1 MKKILI
7 ILLAAFSFNASSQ
20 IVVTH
25 FNAEW
30 NDPNKVAYIGKLT
43 DCDIVY
49 VDIAKS
55 PKLQEKHEIIIVPT
69 VVIFKDGEEVKRFQ
83 ADISFSMK
91 ATRKE
96 IQAYY
101 KTRFTWNPR
110 SKLRGIPLRSE
121 ERRVGKE
128 CRSRWSPYH

>member
-7 ILLAAFSFNASSQ
+7 TLLTALSVNANAQ

-30 NDPNKVAYIGKLT
+30 NDPNKVSYIGKLT

-55 PKLQEKHEIIIVPT
+55 PKLQEKHEIVIVPT

-91 ATRKE
+91 ATRKDMQGVIDE
-96 IQAYY
+96 LLMSD
-101 KTRFTWNPR
+101 F
-110 SKLRGIPLRSE
+110 
-121 ERRVGKE
+121 
-128 CRSRWSPYH
+128 

>member
-1 MKKILI
+1 MKKILLI
-7 ILLAAFSFNASSQ
+7 ILALFSLEASSQ

-30 NDPNKVAYIGKLT
+30 NEPNKVKYIGKLT

-55 PKLQEKHEIIIVPT
+55 PKLQEKHQIVIVPT

-83 ADISFSMK
+83 ADISFSMI
-91 ATRKE
+91 ATRKDM
-96 IQAYY
+96 QAAIDELLMSD
-101 KTRFTWNPR
+101 F
-110 SKLRGIPLRSE
+110 
-121 ERRVGKE
+121 
-128 CRSRWSPYH
+128 

>member
-1 MKKILI
+1 MKKFDTSWKVFSMYMLI
-7 ILLAAFSFNASSQ
+7 IFLMLLANSSFSQ

-25 FNAEW
+25 FNADW
-30 NDPNKVAYIGKLT
+30 NDPNKVSYIGKLT

-49 VDIAKS
+49 VDIAKA
-55 PKLQEKHEIIIVPT
+55 PKIQKKHNIVIVPT

-96 IQAYY
+96 MQSVIDELIMSD
-101 KTRFTWNPR
+101 F
-110 SKLRGIPLRSE
+110 
-121 ERRVGKE
+121 
-128 CRSRWSPYH
+128 

>member
-1 MKKILI
+1 MKKLLL
-7 ILLAAFSFNASSQ
+7 ILLAVFSLSASSQ

-30 NDPNKVAYIGKLT
+30 NDPNKVSYIGKLT

-91 ATRKE
+91 ATRKDMQGVIDE
-96 IQAYY
+96 LLMSD
-101 KTRFTWNPR
+101 F
-110 SKLRGIPLRSE
+110 
-121 ERRVGKE
+121 
-128 CRSRWSPYH
+128 

>member
-1 MKKILI
+1 MKKILL
-7 ILLAAFSFNASSQ
+7 ILFIASSLSASSQ

-49 VDIAKS
+49 VDISKS
-55 PKLQEKHEIIIVPT
+55 PKLQEKHEIVIVPT
-69 VVIFKDGEEVKRFQ
+69 VVIYQDGKEVKRFQ

-91 ATRKE
+91 ATRKDMQGFIDE
-96 IQAYY
+96 LLMSD
-101 KTRFTWNPR
+101 F
-110 SKLRGIPLRSE
+110 
-121 ERRVGKE
+121 
-128 CRSRWSPYH
+128 

>member
-1 MKKILI
+1 MKKLLL
-7 ILLAAFSFNASSQ
+7 ILLTAFTLSASSQ

-30 NDPNKVAYIGKLT
+30 NDPNKVAYIEKLT

-96 IQAYY
+96 MQGVIDELLMSD
-101 KTRFTWNPR
+101 F
-110 SKLRGIPLRSE
+110 
-121 ERRVGKE
+121 
-128 CRSRWSPYH
+128 

>member
-7 ILLAAFSFNASSQ
+7 TLLTALSVNASAQ

-30 NDPNKVAYIGKLT
+30 NDPNKVSYIGKLT

-55 PKLQEKHEIIIVPT
+55 PKLQEKHEIVIVPT

-91 ATRKE
+91 ATRKDMQGVIDE
-96 IQAYY
+96 LLMSD
-101 KTRFTWNPR
+101 F
-110 SKLRGIPLRSE
+110 
-121 ERRVGKE
+121 
-128 CRSRWSPYH
+128 

>member
-1 MKKILI
+1 MKYTVSI
-7 ILLAAFSFNASSQ
+7 IVMLMLVSSEVFGQ

-25 FNAEW
+25 FNADW
-30 NDPNKVAYIGKLT
+30 NDPNKVSYIGKLT

-49 VDIAKS
+49 VDIAKA
-55 PKLQEKHEIIIVPT
+55 PKIQKKHNIVIVPT

-96 IQAYY
+96 MQSVIDELIMSD
-101 KTRFTWNPR
+101 F
-110 SKLRGIPLRSE
+110 
-121 ERRVGKE
+121 
-128 CRSRWSPYH
+128 

>member
-1 MKKILI
+1 MKKILT
-7 ILLAAFSFNASSQ
+7 ILLAAFTLSASSQ

-30 NDPNKVAYIGKLT
+30 NDPNKVSYIGKLT

-55 PKLQEKHEIIIVPT
+55 PKIQEKHNIIIVPT

-96 IQAYY
+96 MHEVIDVLLMRDY
-101 KTRFTWNPR
+101 
-110 SKLRGIPLRSE
+110 
-121 ERRVGKE
+121 
-128 CRSRWSPYH
+128 

>member
-1 MKKILI
+1 M
-7 ILLAAFSFNASSQ
+7 AFSLSASSQ

-30 NDPNKVAYIGKLT
+30 NDPNKVSYIGKLT

-55 PKLQEKHEIIIVPT
+55 PKIQEKHNIIIVPT

-96 IQAYY
+96 MQTVIDELLMSD
-101 KTRFTWNPR
+101 F
-110 SKLRGIPLRSE
+110 
-121 ERRVGKE
+121 
-128 CRSRWSPYH
+128 

>member
-1 MKKILI
+1 MKKLLLILFI
-7 ILLAAFSFNASSQ
+7 AFSLSASSQ

-43 DCDIVY
+43 GCDIVY

-69 VVIFKDGEEVKRFQ
+69 VVIHKDGEEVKRFQ
-83 ADISFSMK
+83 ADISSSMK
-91 ATRKE
+91 ATRKDMQE
-96 IQAYY
+96 VIDELLMSD
-101 KTRFTWNPR
+101 F
-110 SKLRGIPLRSE
+110 
-121 ERRVGKE
+121 
-128 CRSRWSPYH
+128 

>member
-1 MKKILI
+1 MKKLLLILFV
-7 ILLAAFSFNASSQ
+7 AFSLNVSSQ

-30 NDPNKVAYIGKLT
+30 NDPNKVAFIGKLT
-43 DCDIVY
+43 GCDIVY

-69 VVIFKDGEEVKRFQ
+69 VVIYKDGEEVKRFQ

-96 IQAYY
+96 MQEVIDELLMSD
-101 KTRFTWNPR
+101 F
-110 SKLRGIPLRSE
+110 
-121 ERRVGKE
+121 
-128 CRSRWSPYH
+128 

>member
-1 MKKILI
+1 MKKIDAAWKI
-7 ILLAAFSFNASSQ
+7 FISYLLVLLLTVVSSQVQAQ

-43 DCDIVY
+43 GCDIVY

-55 PKLQEKHEIIIVPT
+55 PKIQEKHEIIIVPT

-91 ATRKE
+91 ATRKDM
-96 IQAYY
+96 QAVIDDLLMSD
-101 KTRFTWNPR
+101 F
-110 SKLRGIPLRSE
+110 
-121 ERRVGKE
+121 
-128 CRSRWSPYH
+128 

>member
-1 MKKILI
+1 MKKLLL
-7 ILLAAFSFNASSQ
+7 ILLAVFSLNASSQ

-55 PKLQEKHEIIIVPT
+55 PKIQEKHNIIIVPT

-96 IQAYY
+96 MQGVIDELLMSD
-101 KTRFTWNPR
+101 F
-110 SKLRGIPLRSE
+110 
-121 ERRVGKE
+121 
-128 CRSRWSPYH
+128 

>member
-1 MKKILI
+1 MKKLLLILFI
-7 ILLAAFSFNASSQ
+7 AFSLSASSQ

-43 DCDIVY
+43 DCEIVY
-49 VDIAKS
+49 VDIAKA
-55 PKLQEKHEIIIVPT
+55 PKLQEKHKIVVVPT
-69 VVIFKDGEEVKRFQ
+69 VVIYKDGEEVKRFQ

-96 IQAYY
+96 MQAAIDELLMSD
-101 KTRFTWNPR
+101 F
-110 SKLRGIPLRSE
+110 
-121 ERRVGKE
+121 
-128 CRSRWSPYH
+128 

>member
-1 MKKILI
+1 MVTWKIFCSYLLLLLLILI
-7 ILLAAFSFNASSQ
+7 CKTSSSQ

-30 NDPNKVAYIGKLT
+30 NNPNKVKYIGDLT

-49 VDIAKS
+49 VDIAVS
-55 PKLQEKHEIIIVPT
+55 PKLQKKHDIVVVPT
-69 VVIFKDGEEVKRFQ
+69 IVIFKDGEEMKRYQ

-96 IQAYY
+96 IQNYIDELLMSD
-101 KTRFTWNPR
+101 F
-110 SKLRGIPLRSE
+110 
-121 ERRVGKE
+121 
-128 CRSRWSPYH
+128 

>member
-1 MKKILI
+1 MKN
-7 ILLAAFSFNASSQ
+7 ILLILFTAFSFNATSQ

-55 PKLQEKHEIIIVPT
+55 PKIQEKHEIVIVPT

-91 ATRKE
+91 ATRKDM
-96 IQAYY
+96 QAVIDELLMSD
-101 KTRFTWNPR
+101 F
-110 SKLRGIPLRSE
+110 
-121 ERRVGKE
+121 
-128 CRSRWSPYH
+128 

>member
-1 MKKILI
+1 MKSTTAKIFGGYLL
-7 ILLAAFSFNASSQ
+7 ILLLLLVSSNAFGQ

-30 NDPNKVAYIGKLT
+30 NDPNKVSYIGKLT

-55 PKLQEKHEIIIVPT
+55 PKLQTKHEIVVVPT
-69 VVIFKDGEEVKRFQ
+69 VVIFKDGEEMKRFQ
-83 ADISFSMK
+83 ADISFAMK

-96 IQAYY
+96 MQEVIDELIMSD
-101 KTRFTWNPR
+101 F
-110 SKLRGIPLRSE
+110 
-121 ERRVGKE
+121 
-128 CRSRWSPYH
+128 